1 MILSEEININNTTR
15 QLTSFLD
22 KSCEI
27 ISDEKTNSRT
37 STRRIGTSE
46 EERVVVGENV
56 VGEDVFG
63 LFSCN
68 TGMEKTKNVYI
79 LRILER
85 LRHDLVWKDET
96 VLPLYFGLRH

>member
-1 MILSEEININNTTR
+1 MILSEEININDTTR

-27 ISDEKTNSRT
+27 ISDENTHSRT
-37 STRRIGTSE
+37 SARRIGTGG
-46 EERVVVGENV
+46 EERFVVGENV
-56 VGEDVFG
+56 IGEDVFG

-68 TGMEKTKNVYI
+68 TSMGKAKNVYI

-85 LRHDLVWKDET
+85 LRHDFKNGEL
-96 VLPLYFGLRH
+96 F